1 MREKKWGWCLA
12 GVVLALLLGACSSG
26 STGKGR
32 ADAAGEGRAT
42 PVVGLANPAST
53 NCIRQGGKLRIVS
66 PPDGRGEYGL
76 CTLPNGT
83 VCEEWALMRGECV
96 LTCRRAPETCPKFS
110 PPAGGLSCPGGQ
122 WVGRRD
128 ACGCNLPPV
137 CDTTPG
143 S

>member
-1 MREKKWGWCLA
+1 MIGKKRTGYLT
-12 GVVLALLLGACSSG
+12 GLLVVLLLGACSGGPAGNGKAG
-26 STGKGR
+26 STK
-32 ADAAGEGRAT
+32 AGTDKPA
-42 PVVGLANPAST
+42 VGMANPASA
-53 NCIRQGGKLRIVS
+53 NCIRQGGKLRIIS
-66 PPDGRGEYGL
+66 PPNGKGEYGL

-83 VCEEWALMRGECV
+83 VCEEWALMRGECT
-96 LTCRRAPETCPKFS
+96 LECGRSTGTCPSFS
-110 PPAGGLSCPGGQ
+110 PPAGGLSCQDGQ